1 MKKDIEI
8 LINSK
13 TSKVTL
19 PTDIIGL
26 NRENLQGKLIFKFE
40 DEFVD
45 GIARIEISKN
55 REKSYI
61 GATKV
66 EETYVVPILNS
77 LLTTDTID
85 MQLVITESE
94 VEKSIP
100 IFKSKVFYLKVLY
113 SINAEIEEPEEYPQ
127 WIERANVKLN
137 EMDNLNIDIIPEGNN
152 LKIILTKKDGTT
164 KEIILEGA
172 KSYDDTEVRRLIKVN
187 ADAIL
192 KLDKDKVSISDLKDY
207 VVDKDYVHTDNNYT
221 NEEKNK
227 LSSLENYDDTKIKT
241 DISNFKN
248 NKQDKLIAGD
258 NITID
263 ENNVIN
269 VIGGSSEYDD
279 TEIKNEISKLSI
291 NKANAIVIES
301 QLTNN
306 SDLEFAYESDDYKN
320 TTFIKI
326 KSTELNYDKILLSKN
341 VELLPDFDSISNDGS
356 TGGLTIELI
365 DNNSLRINGNCTSN
379 MSVFLKLQNN
389 NSFKI
394 NKSLTKDS
402 NVCFGL
408 LSKGTMTGSENY
420 LTTVFEGSTNTSKNI
435 YFSGNGIKQ
444 EVLPLKSDSNSMKI
458 WLNLIA
464 GNNYDNY
471 IVTPFAFEG
480 EQIEIIDN
488 PSYVNEYYN
497 IKLSDLSEYNYIS
510 TYPNKHKIKYNE
522 DTKKYIDNIKP
533 ESSLDPVKPDLTYIT
548 PEDYGAKGD
557 GATDD
562 TKALNDCLLAAKSS
576 GGRLYVRGLKE
587 YRITSTIEIIGDFL
601 DVELN
606 RITYEGND
614 FAVKIVSR
622 WANIHLKTIFAN
634 NGSGILLK
642 DDNASTSCVSNNF
655 YFDFINSKNDCI
667 KFEALY
673 EWNIAYNN
681 FKVPHLK
688 SVDSNLINVNNSC
701 SECSFI
707 GARVDCISGWCIF
720 KSVNTNVFRDFSFEK
735 CKNICYGY
743 AKLENCRTTEGLN
756 YYPWKGSEGTLIKF
770 NKVGES
776 TGATITDFNTPS
788 TYTGIDVSEIP
799 SFEESIARINEKIEE
814 YAEDEQ
820 KYYKAFYDVIEYAPN
835 IITNVNRYDAG
846 QNSIE
851 YKLNGKVIIYWNK
864 KAYVPNNEIEVEV
877 TESFFTPL
885 TTILD
890 NPTCF
895 KISNK
900 NCDIYLNDSY
910 CPVGINSFK
919 IKQLDGKKA
928 KVYNK
933 DGNLIFDGYEKD
945 DGIYIISCEIIPLTL
960 EVFKNINAPD
970 SWKNTYINRI
980 KNIYTGSNEVWQ
992 VVKEIDDT
1000 ELKNRI
1006 TNAEDDIDDLET
1018 TTNKLDERISVLEG
1032 NFPIETLTWNNIQE
1046 LVQKRLVQNYFE
1058 IGDQFVTK
1066 WKDTA
1071 TNKEYEVPLDIV
1083 AFRDVTIEE
1092 NGEEKVVPGM
1102 ILQWHYATPFGV
1114 QLSQNQ
1120 AFKYAKDII
1129 LAGTYYFTIDT
1140 DWGEC
1145 IKGKSYQFTL
1155 TKDIPIGGQI
1165 QIGLANSEI
1174 GACPDQKPNN
1184 WRIRTYADCNT
1195 VVPLE
1200 IVTLTEG
1207 TEGTFLG
1214 RLTSSRKYNEDELN
1228 NLQSSAYGHNRWKT
1242 SALRQF
1248 LNSDASSGAWW
1259 SNQGDVFDRI
1269 PNECANKNG
1278 FLSGVEED
1286 LLNVIKPIKVTSA
1299 ISITRD
1305 SNFGEWDYTYDKF
1318 FLPSME
1324 EVYCEPK
1331 VYGEGEYWDYWKEK
1345 SGTSS
1350 PNAQFR
1356 TNPNMITYAVANH
1369 SSPETV
1375 RLRSSTLSNCYSSW
1389 NIYTSGY
1396 ITNGRF
1402 GYSTASACFSPAC
1415 VIC

>member
-1 MKKDIEI
+1 MKDITI
-8 LINSK
+8 TVSK
-13 TSKVTL
+13 ETRMVDLSKKFL
-19 PTDIIGL
+19 GNDG
-26 NRENLQGKLIFKFE
+26 ENLQANIIFKFS
-40 DEFVD
+40 DEFVN
-45 GIARIEISKN
+45 GQGRLEYETENEEKN
-55 REKSYI
+55 YI
-61 GATKV
+61 VLDKAD
-66 EETYVVPILNS
+66 ETYFLPIKNV
-77 LLTTDTID
+77 LTKQGTVN
-85 MQLVITESE
+85 MQLVITEGINE
-94 VEKSIP
+94 NEIP
-100 IFKSKVFYLKVLY
+100 VFKSKPFYLWVNE
-113 SINAEIEEPEEYPQ
+113 SINAVTEAPEGYEL
-127 WIERANVKLN
+127 WIEKANEKLN
-137 EMDNLNIDIIPEGNN
+137 EMDNLNIDIIPEDNN

-172 KSYDDTEVRRLIKVN
+172 KSYDDTEVKRLIKVN

-192 KLDKDKVSISDLKDY
+192 KLDKEKVSISDLKDY
-207 VVDKDYVHTDNNYT
+207 VVDKDYVHTDNNFT
-221 NEEKNK
+221 NEERNK
-227 LSSLENYDDTKIKT
+227 LSNLENYDDTELRNRIT
-241 DISNFKN
+241 TAEDDIDNLETTVARHTN
-248 NKQDKLIAGD
+248 EIANKQPKGNYIEDENYVHTDNNYTSEDKKKLSELNNYDDTEIKQEIKDIKDNKQNKLTAGD

-263 ENNVIN
+263 ENNVISATGGGTSN
-269 VIGGSSEYDD
+269 VDDVRINDVSIVEDKIANIDLTDYVKNTDYATSSKSGVIKQGNGLAVSISTGVTYGSVRNLQQYKNDGTGLFISKGTFENLKTNNLSSESSDVEIPTAKTVYDNLNNKQNKLTAGDNITIDENNVISAIGGSSEYDD

-379 MSVFLKLQNN
+379 MAVFLKLQNN

-480 EQIEIIDN
+480 KQIEIIDN

-533 ESSLDPVKPDLTYIT
+533 EPSPDPVKPDLTYIT

-707 GARVDCISGWCIF
+707 GARVDCINGWCIF

-756 YYPWKGSEGTLIKF
+756 YYPWKGSEGTLIKL
-770 NKVGES
+770 NKVGECIGS
-776 TGATITDFNTPS
+776 IISDYNTQS
-788 TYTGIDVSEIP
+788 TYTGIDISEVP
-799 SFEESIARINEKIEE
+799 SFDECITRINEKIEE

-820 KYYKAFYDVIEYAPN
+820 RYYKAFYDVIEYSPN
-835 IITNVNRYDAG
+835 IISNVTRYDAG

-851 YKLNGKVIIYWNK
+851 YRLNGKVVIYWNK
-864 KAYVPNNEIEVEV
+864 KAYVPNNEITVDILDS
-877 TESFFTPL
+877 SFIPL
-885 TTILD
+885 ETILD
-890 NPTCF
+890 NPTYF
-895 KISNK
+895 KVNTK
-900 NCDIYLNDSY
+900 DCNIYLNDSY
-910 CPVGINSFK
+910 CPVGIKYFK
-919 IKQLDGKKA
+919 IEQSNGKKA

-933 DGNLIFDGYEKD
+933 DGLLIFDGSDKD
-945 DGIYIISCEIIPLTL
+945 DGIYNISCRTTPLTL
-960 EVFKNINAPD
+960 DIFKNINAPD
-970 SWKNTYINRI
+970 SWKSTYADRI
-980 KNIYTGSNEVWQ
+980 KNIYTGSNEEWQ
-992 VVKEIDDT
+992 VVKEVDDT
-1000 ELKNRI
+1000 ELKEQINYI
-1006 TNAEDDIDDLET
+1006 N
-1018 TTNKLDERISVLEG
+1018 NK
-1032 NFPIETLTWNNIQE
+1032 
-1046 LVQKRLVQNYFE
+1046 
-1058 IGDQFVTK
+1058 IGD
-1066 WKDTA
+1066 
-1071 TNKEYEVPLDIV
+1071 
-1083 AFRDVTIEE
+1083 IESVIDSI
-1092 NGEEKVVPGM
+1092 NGEV
-1102 ILQWHYATPFGV
+1102 
-1114 QLSQNQ
+1114 
-1120 AFKYAKDII
+1120 
-1129 LAGTYYFTIDT
+1129 
-1140 DWGEC
+1140 
-1145 IKGKSYQFTL
+1145 
-1155 TKDIPIGGQI
+1155 
-1165 QIGLANSEI
+1165 
-1174 GACPDQKPNN
+1174 
-1184 WRIRTYADCNT
+1184 
-1195 VVPLE
+1195 
-1200 IVTLTEG
+1200 
-1207 TEGTFLG
+1207 
-1214 RLTSSRKYNEDELN
+1214 
-1228 NLQSSAYGHNRWKT
+1228 
-1242 SALRQF
+1242 
-1248 LNSDASSGAWW
+1248 
-1259 SNQGDVFDRI
+1259 
-1269 PNECANKNG
+1269 
-1278 FLSGVEED
+1278 
-1286 LLNVIKPIKVTSA
+1286 
-1299 ISITRD
+1299 
-1305 SNFGEWDYTYDKF
+1305 
-1318 FLPSME
+1318 
-1324 EVYCEPK
+1324 
-1331 VYGEGEYWDYWKEK
+1331 
-1345 SGTSS
+1345 
-1350 PNAQFR
+1350 
-1356 TNPNMITYAVANH
+1356 
-1369 SSPETV
+1369 
-1375 RLRSSTLSNCYSSW
+1375 
-1389 NIYTSGY
+1389 
-1396 ITNGRF
+1396 
-1402 GYSTASACFSPAC
+1402 
-1415 VIC
+1415 